1 MKWLQDV
8 RWGRMT
14 LVFPVLAFCLCFLCM
29 VWAFI
34 DGDRVGGS
42 RAGRRACFHGA
53 RLRAGW
59 NSGTVTCCGKKS
71 IRAAFWSRETVLVP

>member
-1 MKWLQDV
+1 MKWLQDI

-29 VWAFI
+29 VWAFC

-42 RAGRRACFHGA
+42 VLATMCGVNLAAALAIYWYTRREG
-53 RLRAGW
+53 
-59 NSGTVTCCGKKS
+59 
-71 IRAAFWSRETVLVP
+71 E